1 MPGLTAAEAAARL
14 ARNGPNVL
22 PEPGRKGGLA
32 LVGQVL
38 REPMLLLLVAAALVY
53 LLLGDAGEAA
63 LLLAS
68 VALVIG
74 LTLYQ
79 EYKSERALQALRDLG
94 SPRARVL
101 RDGAAVVVASREL
114 VLGDVLLLEEGDRVA
129 ADARLLEAADL
140 HVDESLLTGESVAV
154 ARQAGAEGDTGIV
167 HASTLVVRGR
177 GTAEVVAV
185 GVETAVGRIGRS
197 LQSIV
202 TERTPLQR
210 EMRRIVAI
218 FAAVSLATCVLVVV
232 LYGLLRGNWLEG
244 VLAGITLA
252 MATIPEEFPVVLSV
266 FLALGGWRMARH
278 NALVRRAPAIEA
290 LGAIGIL
297 CTDKTGTL
305 TENRM
310 AVAELDASDAT
321 RVLDTGRLAC
331 PPMSHDP
338 MDRALVDAAA
348 QKQMPAQ
355 PPAWQRLRDYPLSAQ
370 RPAFVQAW
378 RTDAGALFIAAKG
391 APETIAAMCA
401 GSAPTQAE
409 LEQRLAAMTQRGLR
423 VLAVA
428 AARSPDAASAL
439 LPEDPSEFDMEWLG
453 LVGFADPLR
462 AAVPDAVSEARA
474 AGVRVIMMTGDHAGT
489 ARAIAQQ
496 AGIDADAGVVRGDA
510 LDGCDDATLAD
521 RLASSNVF
529 ARVRPEH
536 KLRLVEALKA
546 RGGVVAMTGD
556 GVNDAPALMAA
567 HVGIAMGGRG
577 TDVAREAASIVL
589 LDDNFVSV
597 VRAIRMGRTI
607 YENIA
612 RAARYILA
620 VHVPITGMALLPLLT
635 GSAPMLMPL
644 HVVTLELIIDPAC
657 SIVLEREPP
666 PDDIMQ
672 RPPRRSDQP
681 LLDRATLVSSLAQGL
696 LMFLAVALTYLLGT
710 RAGLPD
716 AQLAALSFTAIVV
729 GNLFLILL
737 HRSGGSIW
745 RALRTPN
752 PAFWIVVA
760 AASGVTALAI
770 LHPAVSDV
778 FGFVRPPTPL
788 LAVAVA
794 LPVLAVIALDLVR
807 RIGARTSRIVAK
819 PSG

>member
-22 PEPGRKGGLA
+22 PEPGRKSGLA
-32 LVGQVL
+32 LAGHVL
-38 REPMLLLLVAAALVY
+38 REPMLLLLLAAALVY
-53 LLLGDAGEAA
+53 LLLGDPGEAA

-94 SPRARVL
+94 SPRARAL
-101 RDGAAVVVASREL
+101 RDGAATVVASQEL
-114 VLGDVLLLEEGDRVA
+114 VVGDVLLLEEGDRVA
-129 ADARLLEAADL
+129 ADARVLEAADL

-154 ARQAGAEGDTGIV
+154 ARHAGAEDDAGIV
-167 HASTLVVRGR
+167 RASTLVVRGR
-177 GTAEVVAV
+177 GTAEVIAV
-185 GVETAVGRIGRS
+185 GAETAVGRIGRS

-202 TERTPLQR
+202 SDRTPLQR

-218 FAAVSLATCVLVVV
+218 FAIISFVTCLLVVI
-232 LYGLLRGNWLEG
+232 LYGLLRDNWLEA

-252 MATIPEEFPVVLSV
+252 MANIPEEFPVVLSV

-310 AVAELDASDAT
+310 AVAELDAADPA
-321 RVLDTGRLAC
+321 RALETGRLAC
-331 PPMSHDP
+331 PPLSHDP
-338 MDRALVDAAA
+338 MDRALADAAA
-348 QKQMPAQ
+348 QRQMPAS
-355 PPAWQRLRDYPLSAQ
+355 PPGWQRLRDYPLSSQ
-370 RPAFVQAW
+370 RPAFIQTW
-378 RTDAGALFIAAKG
+378 RTDAGELFIAGKG
-391 APETIAAMCA
+391 APETIAAMCT

-423 VLAVA
+423 VLAIA
-428 AARSPDAASAL
+428 AARIPDAASEP
-439 LPEDPSEFDMEWLG
+439 LPEDPTTFPLEWQG

-462 AAVPDAVSEARA
+462 AAVPDAVAEARA

-489 ARAIAQQ
+489 ARAIARQ
-496 AGIDADAGVVRGDA
+496 AGIDIDTDAGVVRGDT
-510 LDGCDDATLAD
+510 LDDCDDATLAD
-521 RLASSNVF
+521 RLATCSVF

-536 KLRLVEALKA
+536 KLRLVQALKA

-644 HVVTLELIIDPAC
+644 HVVMLELIIDPAC
-657 SIVLEREPP
+657 SVVLEREPP
-666 PDDIMQ
+666 PEDIMR
-672 RPPRRSDQP
+672 RPPRPAEHP
-681 LLDRATLVSSLAQGL
+681 LLDRATLFASLGQGL
-696 LMFLAVALTYLLGT
+696 AMFLAVALTYLLGA
-710 RAGLPD
+710 RSGLAD
-716 AQLAALSFTAIVV
+716 AQLAALSFAAIVT

-752 PAFWIVVA
+752 AAFWIVAVA
-760 AASGVTALAI
+760 AGTVLALAI
-770 LHPAVSDV
+770 LHPAVAGL
-778 FGFVRPPTPL
+778 FGFVRPPGLLLAAAFALPL
-788 LAVAVA
+788 LAI
-794 LPVLAVIALDLVR
+794 LALDLAR
-807 RIGARTSRIVAK
+807 QLRTRGAGASTA
-819 PSG
+819 